1 VRGLTLILG
10 LSTLMSVGV
19 VVGSVALNAAWTD
32 ADDSAAPPMV
42 DMQVPSVETPV
53 DLPVAPQPKTVLLR
67 MRAPGEAAA
76 GLPPSL
82 VDGLQDGCGSVEP
95 PLEVEGFV
103 LVQAA
108 GNGPRLTSSPEQEG

>member
-67 MRAPGEAAA
+67 MHAPGGRCWSATIA
-76 GLPPSL
+76 GRR
-82 VDGLQDGCGSVEP
+82 LQDGCGSVEL